1 MSESNESYEE
11 FKSFDYDSLSEEQK
25 MYMMPMPI

>member
-1 MSESNESYEE
+1 MKSYEE

-25 MYMMPMPI
+25 DVYDAYAIYDGN